1 MLTPAGV
8 NVPVHGPSSAE
19 SMGPQCAGGR
29 ATRTPAGVNVPVHRA
44 SPAVRERG
52 AWCGEAGRDGERRA
66 VAGGR

>member
-29 ATRTPAGVNVPVHRA
+29 ATRTPAGVNVPVHGA
-44 SPAVRERG
+44 SPAVSVGRG
-52 AWCGEAGRDGERRA
+52 VGRRGGMVGEGR
-66 VAGGR
+66 